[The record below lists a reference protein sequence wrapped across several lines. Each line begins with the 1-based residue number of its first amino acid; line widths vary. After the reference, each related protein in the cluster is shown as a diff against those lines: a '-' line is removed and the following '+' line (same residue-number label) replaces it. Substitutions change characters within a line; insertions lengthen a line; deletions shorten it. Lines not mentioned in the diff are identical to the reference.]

1 MEPVIYVSVLRFGV
15 DVHRYFDVAEM
26 TYRHYRLRESIRTLL
41 TANALGLNMRLL
53 VRSRMQL
60 GAVHTGMVGAHATES
75 ASEGAV
81 AGTSALDGKSLS
93 HDRAT
98 LAEHL
103 EV

>member
-60 GAVHTGMVGAHATES
+60 GAVHTGVVKRQRGRCCRYERS
-75 ASEGAV
+75 GRQEPFP
-81 AGTSALDGKSLS
+81 
-93 HDRAT
+93 
-98 LAEHL
+98 
-103 EV
+103 